1 MVDSKATSQ
10 AAAQAAASRAALN
23 DILLDIQRK
32 HGHRTIH
39 LANALVA
46 EGALLPSGITALDTL
61 LGGGFLRRKLNM
73 LVSQP
78 TSGAM
83 SLVFNLI
90 ANAQKRDEVV
100 VFIDMQAALDA
111 PYAGQCGVDLKRL
124 FIVTPET
131 DTQALELVRDLAA
144 TNIVSLIILDGL
156 ADIRSLRRLRQSIAA
171 FRTTLLLISQR
182 PAEAA
187 QLQLGVSC
195 ANWLYQH
202 QHIIGCQIQA
212 RLLRHPNQASGSEV
226 TFPLYF
232 ASGSDG
238 DDD

>member
-1 MVDSKATSQ
+1 MPPPQRKQIDNMVDSKATSQ

-39 LANALVA
+39 LANALA
-46 EGALLPSGITALDTL
+46 TDGALLPSGVATLDDL

-111 PYAGQCGVDLKRL
+111 PG
-124 FIVTPET
+124 
-131 DTQALELVRDLAA
+131 
-144 TNIVSLIILDGL
+144 SL
-156 ADIRSLRRLRQSIAA
+156 
-171 FRTTLLLISQR
+171 
-182 PAEAA
+182 
-187 QLQLGVSC
+187 
-195 ANWLYQH
+195 
-202 QHIIGCQIQA
+202 
-212 RLLRHPNQASGSEV
+212 
-226 TFPLYF
+226 
-232 ASGSDG
+232 
-238 DDD
+238 